1 MAPDSAPSPG
11 APPADADRALDAADR
26 EAALRIRAGDRVA
39 FESVFRTYYDA
50 LCRSVA
56 PYLGSRD
63 AAEDVVQ
70 EVFVWIWERRI
81 AWEVRGSLRH
91 YLFAAVRRRAVS
103 QFRHQAVRRRSAP
116 FLALEVEARGE
127 GPTDA
132 CIEAEE
138 LQRRFE
144 RAIATLPPRTRE
156 AFVLSRSEGMSYAEV
171 ALRMGVS
178 PKTVGVHIG
187 KSLAVLRKAIT
198 AVG

>member
-1 MAPDSAPSPG
+1 MAPDSDPCTESVV
-11 APPADADRALDAADR
+11 DSDDRQAA
-26 EAALRIRAGDRVA
+26 ARIRAGDRAA
-39 FESVFRTYYDA
+39 FEAVFKAHYDA

-70 EVFVWIWERRI
+70 GVFVRIWERRLE
-81 AWEVRGSLRH
+81 WEVHDSLRH
-91 YLFAAVRRRAVS
+91 YLFAAVRRRALS
-103 QFRHQAVRRRSAP
+103 QLRHLAVRRRSAP
-116 FLALEVEARGE
+116 HLTLEANARSDPPAEAWF
-127 GPTDA
+127 
-132 CIEAEE
+132 EADE
-138 LQRRFE
+138 LRLRFE
-144 RAIATLPPRTRE
+144 RALATLPPRTRE
-156 AFVLSRSEGMSYAEV
+156 AFVLSRGEGMSYAEV